1 MGRAMMT
8 ALSPVLRDDPARATA
23 IGVHDRSFLV
33 EAGAGS
39 GKTAVMAGRIAALL
53 AAGAAPRSIA
63 AVTFTELAAS
73 ELLIRVREFVE
84 TLRAGEIP
92 REMRT
97 AFPEGL
103 DAAGR
108 RNLASAAETIDEVV
122 CTTIHGFCQRL
133 VTPFPAEADIDAGAS
148 VLDPAEANLLFEDTL
163 ESWLREA
170 LDGTPDSLLAELAL
184 TDPEKT
190 IEACRLI
197 ADPLRKRRRLEVT
210 APDRVEPRVQAFVDA
225 VGAFRRLLDGVAFV
239 EEETLEIL
247 AGFERMVAACRT
259 LDPDGSARDLARLF
273 FIEVEA
279 GLCTT
284 EGVFKKYRK
293 KGKWEAAAKQ
303 AGFAKADGQR
313 QNDLATEAYAASC
326 ETWTALAGATGARVL
341 ATLLATLS
349 PVVDRFHMAK
359 RAAAAMDFDDLIFA
373 TRDLLR
379 DHEPVRRALGQRYL
393 HVLVDEFQDTDP
405 IQTEIFWRLCGDPAE
420 AGEFEAPPDWRA
432 FRIRPGALFLV
443 GDPKQ
448 AIYRFRGADVDAY
461 LEARALLVAQDPDSL
476 LSIATNFRS
485 CSPILDWVNARFE
498 EPLGRLGQPGFT
510 ALDAFRPDP
519 GEGPCVAALDVPT
532 PPSGERGPGASVV
545 RQSEAEM
552 VAEYCAR
559 MIAGG
564 TVSDRKTGKRRPCR
578 PGDIALLAPTGTELW
593 RYEAALEDR
602 DVPVATQAGKGFFRR
617 QEIQDLIAV
626 ARVLADPRDS
636 LALGALLRGPLVG
649 LTDEAL
655 LDIVDDLP
663 REDGRLPRLTI
674 SVDSAA
680 VANPVAR
687 DIIEKVQSLRR
698 RIASTTPFQLLA
710 TAVDVLRVRP
720 ILIARHDG
728 HGERALANLD
738 LFLGM
743 ARPYAVRGLHAF
755 VEAMSE
761 AWSESDSHEEGRPDA
776 DEEAVSL
783 VTMHKAK
790 GLEWPIVIPINAMT
804 QMLGPGEAIVD
815 RTGHLFMNL
824 LGRNMEG
831 REAAHAVEADE
842 LERERARL
850 WYVAT
855 TRAREK
861 LVLPRVD
868 APPSSK
874 AWLSIIDLDLANL
887 PAVPLGRM
895 PVGIAV
901 GGRLTGNQ
909 QTRET
914 FAEEAARI
922 HDLRRE
928 IRWRTPSREEG
939 GEQPQHDGVLG
950 AEGEEPAPAPLAGVA
965 GGRARGAVLHKLIEE
980 ILTGEITETTSVLE
994 ARAAELIEMIGQ
1006 DVVGDPSLGLSA
1018 AEIAGTAQRALSL
1031 AEITAVRDRLV
1042 PEASVYAFDHRDD
1055 ADEAVFGIA
1064 DAIAVGPDGIVDAV
1078 IDWKSDVDPSQAA
1091 IEAYRAQV
1099 SAYLAAT
1106 GATRGLIVLATP
1118 GRVIEVITLA

>member
-1 MGRAMMT
+1 MSAVT
-8 ALSPVLRDDPARATA
+8 SVLRDDAARATA

-108 RNLASAAETIDEVV
+108 TNLASAAETIDEIV

-148 VLDPAEANLLFEDTL
+148 VLDPAEADLLFEDTL

-184 TDPEKT
+184 TDPENT
-190 IEACRLI
+190 IKAYRLV
-197 ADPLRKRRRLEVT
+197 AEPLRKRRRLEVT
-210 APDRVEPRVQAFVDA
+210 APDRVAPRVQAFLDA
-225 VGAFRRLLDGVAFV
+225 VGAFRRLLDGVPFV

-247 AGFERMVAACRT
+247 ACFERMVAACRT
-259 LDPDGSARDLARLF
+259 LDPDESAHDLARLF
-273 FIEVEA
+273 FIEIESD
-279 GLCTT
+279 LTT
-284 EGVFKKYRK
+284 TKGAFLKYRGR
-293 KGKWEAAAKQ
+293 KGKWQAAA
-303 AGFAKADGQR
+303 ARVGFAKAEGET
-313 QNDLATEAYAASC
+313 QNNLATEAYAACC

-341 ATLLATLS
+341 AALVETLA
-349 PVVDRFHMAK
+349 PVVDKFQMAK
-359 RAAAAMDFDDLIFA
+359 RAAAAMDFDDLIIA

-420 AGEFEAPPDWRA
+420 AGEVEAPPDWRA

-448 AIYRFRGADVDAY
+448 AIYRFRGADVEAY

-485 CSPILDWVNARFE
+485 CSPILDWVNGRFE
-498 EPLGRLGQPGFT
+498 EPLGRPGQPGFI
-510 ALDAFRPDP
+510 ALDPFRPDP
-519 GEGPCVAALDVPT
+519 GDGPCVAALDVPI
-532 PPSGERGPGASVV
+532 PSSGERGPGASVV

-552 VAEYCAR
+552 VAEYCER

-564 TVSDRKTGKRRPCR
+564 TVIDRKTGERRRCR
-578 PGDIALLAPTGTELW
+578 PGDIALLAPTGTDLW

-602 DVPVATQAGKGFFRR
+602 GVPVATQAGKGFFRR

-655 LDIVDDLP
+655 LDIVADLP
-663 REDGRLPRLTI
+663 REDGSLPRLSI
-674 SVDSAA
+674 SVDAAA

-687 DIIEKVQSLRR
+687 DIIEKLQSLRR
-698 RIASTTPFQLLA
+698 RISSTTPFQLLA

-728 HGERALANLD
+728 HGERALANVD

-761 AWSESDSHEEGRPDA
+761 AWSEGDSQEEGRPDA

-804 QMLGPGEAIVD
+804 ELREPAEVIVD
-815 RTGHLFMNL
+815 RTGQVFMNL

-831 REAAHAVEADE
+831 RKEALAVERAE

-868 APPSSK
+868 APPRSK
-874 AWLSIIDLDLANL
+874 TWLSIIDFDLASL

-895 PVGIAV
+895 PVGVAV
-901 GGRLTGNQ
+901 GGMLAGNQ
-909 QTRET
+909 QTREI

-922 HDLRRE
+922 HDMRRE

-950 AEGEEPAPAPLAGVA
+950 ADGEEAAPAPLAGIA

-980 ILTGEITETTSVLE
+980 ILTGETAESVAALE
-994 ARAAELIEMIGQ
+994 NRAAELIAMTGK
-1006 DVVGDPSLGLSA
+1006 DAVGDPSLGLCA
-1018 AEIAGTAQRALSL
+1018 AEIAATTQRALRIP
-1031 AEITAVRDRLV
+1031 EIAAVRDRLV
-1042 PEASVYAFDHRDD
+1042 PEASVYAFDQRDD
-1055 ADEAVFGIA
+1055 SDEAIFGIA
-1064 DAIAVGPDGIVDAV
+1064 DALAVGPDGFVEV
-1078 IDWKSDVDPSQAA
+1078 VVDWKSDVDTSPAA
-1091 IEAYRAQV
+1091 IENYRAQV
-1099 SAYLAAT
+1099 GAYLAAT
-1106 GATRGLIVLATP
+1106 GAMRGFVVLATP
-1118 GRVIEVITLA
+1118 GRVVEVDARP